1 MSARR
6 KFAWFACV
14 ALTAPIGL
22 FALSASEA
30 PADAASPAIVQ
41 QQSKIEAINAR
52 IREKRDQL
60 QFEAAREADI
70 RRQLGETTSAISSV
84 QARIAGVQTR
94 IDAALASEDRQK
106 RLLASA
112 LQALQLQRDAYR
124 RRVVQMYES
133 SADDRL
139 AVLMGT
145 QSFVDF
151 TERWDDL
158 RYVAVADQRAIHAR
172 DEAARAVD
180 DLERSIEATVVELQ
194 SERDEQTQSR
204 NQLDGLAQQRTNLLA
219 VASGDRTHVAAEVQE
234 LEEISAQEEAQ
245 LEALVRA
252 QEEAAE
258 QERERT
264 GVASAPPPSSGE
276 MQWPLSGP
284 ITSPYGMRLNPF
296 GGGNTEYHPG
306 IDIGVDVGTTVAA
319 AAAGKVII
327 VGWVSGYGNYIAIDH
342 GGGISTGYGHLS
354 SFYVS
359 VGQEVQRGQAIG
371 ASGNTGRSTGPHL
384 IFEVRRNGTPVDPN
398 PYLVA
403 R

>member
-1 MSARR
+1 MRR
-6 KFAWFACV
+6 LDLAACV
-14 ALTAPIGL
+14 TVFVALLLCRGVTAV
-22 FALSASEA
+22 A
-30 PADAASPAIVQ
+30 AASSAIVQ
-41 QQSKIEAINAR
+41 QQSKINAIHAR
-52 IREKRDQL
+52 INEKRDQL
-60 QFEAAREADI
+60 QFEARREADI
-70 RRQLGETTSAISSV
+70 RRQLGETTTAISTV
-84 QARIAGVQTR
+84 QARIADVQGR
-94 IDAALASEDRQK
+94 IAAALLTEERQK
-106 RLLASA
+106 RLLANA
-112 LQALQLQRDAYR
+112 LEALQLQRNAYR
-124 RRVVQMYES
+124 RRIVQMYES
-133 SADDRL
+133 AADDRL
-139 AVLMGT
+139 GVLLGT
-145 QSFVDF
+145 HSLVDF

-158 RYVAVADQRAIHAR
+158 RYVAVADQRAIRAR
-172 DEAARAVD
+172 DKAAQAVD
-180 DLERSIEATVVELQ
+180 AIEREIEATLVQLQ

-204 NQLDGLAQQRTNLLA
+204 NQLAGLAAERVNLLD
-219 VASGDRTHVAAEVQE
+219 VASQDRTHVAAEVQE

-264 GVASAPPPSSGE
+264 GAAPVQPPSSGE

-284 ITSPYGMRLNPF
+284 ITSPFGMRLNPF
-296 GGGNTEYHPG
+296 GGGNTEFHPG

-327 VGWVSGYGNYIAIDH
+327 VGWVSGYGNYVAIDH

-354 SFYVS
+354 AFFVS

-398 PYLVA
+398 PYLGG
-403 R
+403 RN

>member
-1 MSARR
+1 M
-6 KFAWFACV
+6 FAWFAYA

-22 FALSASEA
+22 FALFAFEA
-30 PADAASPAIVQ
+30 PVDAASPAIVQ
-41 QQSKIEAINAR
+41 QQSKIEATHAR

-60 QFEAAREADI
+60 QFEANREADI
-70 RRQLGETTSAISSV
+70 RRQLGETTTAISSV
-84 QARIAGVQTR
+84 QGRIADVQGR
-94 IDAALASEDRQK
+94 IDAAVASEERQK
-106 RLLASA
+106 RLLANA
-112 LQALQLQRDAYR
+112 LEALQLQRDAYR
-124 RRVVQMYES
+124 RRIVQMYEGS
-133 SADDRL
+133 VDDRL

-172 DEAARAVD
+172 DAAAKAVD

-194 SERDEQTQSR
+194 AERDEQTQSR
-204 NQLDGLAQQRTNLLA
+204 NQLDGLAQQRSNLLA

-234 LEEISAQEEAQ
+234 LEEISAQEEAE

-258 QERERT
+258 QERART

-354 SFYVS
+354 SFFVS

-398 PYLVA
+398 PYLGG

>member
-1 MSARR
+1 MY
-6 KFAWFACV
+6 AWLGYALLTI
-14 ALTAPIGL
+14 LTASTGL
-22 FALSASEA
+22 FALFAVGA
-30 PADAASPAIVQ
+30 PVDAASPAIVQ
-41 QQSKIEAINAR
+41 QQSKIEAIHAR

-60 QFEAAREADI
+60 QFESAREADI
-70 RRQLGETTSAISSV
+70 RHQLGETTTAISSV
-84 QARIAGVQTR
+84 QARIADVQTR
-94 IDAALASEDRQK
+94 IDAALAGEDRQK
-106 RLLASA
+106 HLLARA
-112 LQALQLQRDAYR
+112 LEALQLQRDAYR

-158 RYVAVADQRAIHAR
+158 RYVAVADQRAIHER
-172 DEAARAVD
+172 DAAARAVD

-204 NQLDGLAQQRTNLLA
+204 NQLDGLAQQRANLLA

-245 LEALVRA
+245 LEAIVRA

-258 QERERT
+258 QERQRT

-276 MQWPLSGP
+276 MQWPLAGP

-354 SFYVS
+354 SFFVS

>member
-1 MSARR
+1 
-6 KFAWFACV
+6 
-14 ALTAPIGL
+14 
-22 FALSASEA
+22 
-30 PADAASPAIVQ
+30 
-41 QQSKIEAINAR
+41 
-52 IREKRDQL
+52 
-60 QFEAAREADI
+60 
-70 RRQLGETTSAISSV
+70 
-84 QARIAGVQTR
+84 
-94 IDAALASEDRQK
+94 
-106 RLLASA
+106 
-112 LQALQLQRDAYR
+112 
-124 RRVVQMYES
+124 MYEGS
-133 SADDRL
+133 SDDRL

-145 QSFVDF
+145 QSLVDF

-158 RYVAVADQRAIHAR
+158 RYVAAEDQREVRAR
-172 DEAARAVD
+172 DDAERAVA

-194 SERDEQTQSR
+194 AERDEQTQSR
-204 NQLDGLAQQRTNLLA
+204 NQLDGLAQQRADLLA
-219 VASGDRTHVAAEVQE
+219 VASQNRTHVAAEVQE

-258 QERERT
+258 QERART
-264 GVASAPPPSSGE
+264 GAPTIAPPNGGT
-276 MQWPLSGP
+276 MQWPLAGP

-354 SFYVS
+354 QFFVS

-398 PYLVA
+398 PYLGA

>member
-1 MSARR
+1 MIRR
-6 KFAWFACV
+6 LGLAACV
-14 ALTAPIGL
+14 TVLVPLLLCRAATRL
-22 FALSASEA
+22 
-30 PADAASPAIVQ
+30 DAASSAIVQ
-41 QQSKIEAINAR
+41 QQSKIDAIHAR
-52 IREKRDQL
+52 ISQKRAQL
-60 QFEAAREADI
+60 EFEARREADI
-70 RRQLGETTSAISSV
+70 RHQLGETTTAISTV
-84 QARIAGVQTR
+84 QARIAGVQGR
-94 IDAALASEDRQK
+94 IDAALLTEERQK

-112 LQALQLQRDAYR
+112 LEALQLQRDAYR
-124 RRVVQMYES
+124 RRIVQMYES
-133 SADDRL
+133 PADDRL
-139 AVLMGT
+139 GVLLGT
-145 QSFVDF
+145 QSLVDF

-158 RYVAVADQRAIHAR
+158 RYVTVADQRAIQAR
-172 DEAARAVD
+172 DEAAQAVD
-180 DLERSIEATVVELQ
+180 AIERSIEATVVELQ
-194 SERDEQTQSR
+194 AENDAQTQSR
-204 NQLDGLAQQRTNLLA
+204 NQLAGLATQRANLLD
-219 VASGDRTHVAAEVQE
+219 VASEDRTHVAAEVAE
-234 LEEISAQEEAQ
+234 LEEISAQEETQ

-264 GVASAPPPSSGE
+264 GAAPVQPPSSGE

-354 SFYVS
+354 QFFVS

-398 PYLVA
+398 PYLGGKN
-403 R
+403 

>member
-6 KFAWFACV
+6 KFAWFACA

-22 FALSASEA
+22 FALSAIEV

-41 QQSKIEAINAR
+41 QQSKIEATDAR
-52 IREKRDQL
+52 IRAKRDQL
-60 QFEAAREADI
+60 QFEATREADI

-112 LQALQLQRDAYR
+112 LQALALQRDAYR

-172 DEAARAVD
+172 DEAAQAVD
-180 DLERSIEATVVELQ
+180 DLERSIEATVVDLQ

-204 NQLDGLAQQRTNLLA
+204 DQLDGLAQQRTNLLA
-219 VASGDRTHVAAEVQE
+219 VVSGDRTHVAAEVQE
-234 LEEISAQEEAQ
+234 LEEISVQEEAQ

-258 QERERT
+258 QERQRT

>member
-1 MSARR
+1 MLRR
-6 KFAWFACV
+6 LGLAACV
-14 ALTAPIGL
+14 TVLVPLLLCRGATGI
-22 FALSASEA
+22 
-30 PADAASPAIVQ
+30 DAASSAIVQ
-41 QQSKIEAINAR
+41 QQSKIEAIHAR
-52 IREKRDQL
+52 IRQKRDQL
-60 QFEAAREADI
+60 QFEALREADI
-70 RRQLGETTSAISSV
+70 KRQLGETTSAISTV
-84 QARIAGVQTR
+84 QARLADVQTR
-94 IDAALASEDRQK
+94 IDAALVTEDRQK
-106 RLLASA
+106 RLLAQA
-112 LQALQLQRDAYR
+112 IEALQLQRDAYR
-124 RRVVQMYES
+124 RRIIEMYES
-133 SADDRL
+133 SGDDRL
-139 AVLMGT
+139 GVLFGT

-158 RYVAVADQRAIHAR
+158 GYVAAADQREIRAR
-172 DEAARAVD
+172 DEAERAVD
-180 DLERSIEATVVELQ
+180 AMEHAVEATIAELQ

-204 NQLDGLAQQRTNLLA
+204 NQLDGLAQERSNLLD
-219 VASGDRTHVAAEVQE
+219 VASQDRTHVAAEVQE

-245 LEALVRA
+245 LEAMVRE
-252 QEEAAE
+252 QEQAAE

-264 GVASAPPPSSGE
+264 GAAPVEPPSPGE

-354 SFYVS
+354 QFFVS

-398 PYLVA
+398 PYLGS

>member
-1 MSARR
+1 
-6 KFAWFACV
+6 
-14 ALTAPIGL
+14 LAPLLVCRGTTL
-22 FALSASEA
+22 V
-30 PADAASPAIVQ
+30 DAASPAIVQ
-41 QQSKIEAINAR
+41 QQSKIDAIHAR

-60 QFEAAREADI
+60 EFEALRETDI
-70 RRQLGETTSAISSV
+70 RHQLGETTTAISGV
-84 QARIAGVQTR
+84 QARIAGVQSR
-94 IDAALASEDRQK
+94 IDTALVTEDRQK
-106 RLLASA
+106 LQLARA
-112 LQALQLQRDAYR
+112 LEALQLQRDAYR
-124 RRVVQMYES
+124 HRIVQMYES
-133 SADDRL
+133 SVDDRL

-145 QSFVDF
+145 QSFADF

-158 RYVAVADQRAIHAR
+158 HYVAVADQRAIHAR
-172 DEAARAVD
+172 DAAARAVD
-180 DLERSIEATVVELQ
+180 VLERAVEATIVELQ
-194 SERDEQTQSR
+194 AERDDQTQSR
-204 NQLDGLAQQRTNLLA
+204 NELDGLADERATLLA
-219 VASGDRTHVAAEVQE
+219 VASEHRTHVAAEVQE

-245 LEALVRA
+245 LEALVRE
-252 QEEAAE
+252 QEAAAE
-258 QERERT
+258 RERERT
-264 GVASAPPPSSGE
+264 GVAAVPAPSAGA

-319 AAAGKVII
+319 AAAGRVII

-354 SFYVS
+354 SFFVS
-359 VGQEVQRGQAIG
+359 VGQQVKRGQAIG

-398 PYLVA
+398 PFLGG

>member
-1 MSARR
+1 MIRR
-6 KFAWFACV
+6 LRFAGCV
-14 ALTAPIGL
+14 AVL
-22 FALSASEA
+22 FPLLLCRAATFV
-30 PADAASPAIVQ
+30 DAASPAIVQ
-41 QQSKIEAINAR
+41 QQSKIDAIHAR

-60 QFEAAREADI
+60 EFEAHRESDI
-70 RRQLGETTSAISSV
+70 RRQLGETTTAISSV
-84 QARIAGVQTR
+84 QARIADVQSR
-94 IDAALASEDRQK
+94 IDAALLTEGRQK
-106 RLLASA
+106 RLLAGA
-112 LQALQLQRDAYR
+112 LEALQLQRAAYR
-124 RRVVQMYES
+124 HRIVQMYEGS
-133 SADDRL
+133 VDDRL
-139 AVLMGT
+139 AVLLGT

-158 RYVAVADQRAIHAR
+158 RYVAVADQRAIRAR

-180 DLERSIEATVVELQ
+180 VLERSIEATIVELRA
-194 SERDEQTQSR
+194 EDDEQTQSR
-204 NQLDGLAQQRTNLLA
+204 NQLDGLAQERTDLLA
-219 VASGDRTHVAAEVQE
+219 VASEHRTHVAAEVQE

-245 LEALVRA
+245 LEALVRE
-252 QEEAAE
+252 QEAAAE
-258 QERERT
+258 RERERT
-264 GVASAPPPSSGE
+264 GVPAVRPPSAGA

-284 ITSPYGMRLNPF
+284 ITSPFGMRLNPF
-296 GGGNTEYHPG
+296 GGGHTEFHPG

-354 SFYVS
+354 SFFVS

-398 PYLVA
+398 PFLGGP
-403 R
+403 

>member
-1 MSARR
+1 MPARR
-6 KFAWFACV
+6 MFAWLACV

-22 FALSASEA
+22 FALFAFEM
-30 PADAASPAIVQ
+30 PAEAASPAIVQ
-41 QQSKIEAINAR
+41 QQSKIEAIHAR

-60 QFEAAREADI
+60 QFEALREADI
-70 RRQLGETTSAISSV
+70 RHQLGETTTAISSV
-84 QARIAGVQTR
+84 QARIADVQAR

-106 RLLASA
+106 RLLAGA
-112 LQALQLQRDAYR
+112 REALQLQRDAYR
-124 RRVVQMYES
+124 RRIVQMYEGS
-133 SADDRL
+133 SDDRL
-139 AVLMGT
+139 AVLVGT
-145 QSFVDF
+145 QSLVDF

-158 RYVAVADQRAIHAR
+158 GYVAAEDQREVRAR
-172 DEAARAVD
+172 DDAERAVD
-180 DLERSIEATVVELQ
+180 DFERSIEATVVELQ
-194 SERDEQTQSR
+194 TERDDQTQSR
-204 NQLDGLAQQRTNLLA
+204 NQLDGLAQQRANLLA
-219 VASGDRTHVAAEVQE
+219 VASEHRTHVAAEVQE

-258 QERERT
+258 AERERT
-264 GVASAPPPSSGE
+264 GAPTVEPPGGGTME
-276 MQWPLSGP
+276 WPLAGP

-398 PYLVA
+398 PYLGA

>member
-1 MSARR
+1 MPARR
-6 KFAWFACV
+6 MFAWLACV

-22 FALSASEA
+22 FAQFAFEA
-30 PADAASPAIVQ
+30 PAGAASPAIVQ
-41 QQSKIEAINAR
+41 QQSKIEAIHAR

-60 QFEAAREADI
+60 QFEALQETDI
-70 RRQLGETTSAISSV
+70 RHQLGQTTTAISSV
-84 QARIAGVQTR
+84 QARIAEVQAR
-94 IDAALASEDRQK
+94 IDAALVSEDRQK
-106 RLLASA
+106 RLLAGAREA
-112 LQALQLQRDAYR
+112 LKLQLDAYR
-124 RRVVQMYES
+124 HRIVQMYEGAS
-133 SADDRL
+133 DDRL
-139 AVLMGT
+139 AVLVGT
-145 QSFVDF
+145 QSLVDF

-158 RYVAVADQRAIHAR
+158 GYVAAEDQREVRER
-172 DEAARAVD
+172 DEAEQAVD
-180 DLERSIEATVVELQ
+180 ELERSIEATVVELQ
-194 SERDEQTQSR
+194 TERDEQTQSR
-204 NQLDGLAQQRTNLLA
+204 NQLDGLAQQRANLLA
-219 VASGDRTHVAAEVQE
+219 VASEHRTHVAAEVQE

-264 GVASAPPPSSGE
+264 GAPTVAPPGGGT
-276 MQWPLSGP
+276 MQWPLAGP

-306 IDIGVDVGTTVAA
+306 IDIGVDVGTTVSA

-354 SFYVS
+354 SFFVS

-398 PYLVA
+398 PYLTA

>member
-1 MSARR
+1 MLRR
-6 KFAWFACV
+6 LGLGLCV
-14 ALTAPIGL
+14 TVFVPLLLCRGATRL
-22 FALSASEA
+22 
-30 PADAASPAIVQ
+30 DAASTAIEQ
-41 QQSKIEAINAR
+41 QQSKIAAIHAR
-52 IREKRDQL
+52 IRVKRGQL
-60 QFEAAREADI
+60 DFEARREADI
-70 RRQLGETTSAISSV
+70 RRQLGETNEAISTV
-84 QARIAGVQTR
+84 QARIAGVQGS
-94 IDAALASEDRQK
+94 IDAALVNEERQK
-106 RLLASA
+106 QLLARA
-112 LQALQLQRDAYR
+112 LDALQLQRNAYR
-124 RRVVQMYES
+124 HRIVQMYES
-133 SADDRL
+133 PVDDRL
-139 AVLMGT
+139 GLLLGT
-145 QSFVDF
+145 QSLTDF

-158 RYVAVADQRAIHAR
+158 RYVAVADQRAIAAR
-172 DEAARAVD
+172 NEAAQAVD
-180 DLERSIEATVVELQ
+180 AIERSIEATLVELQ
-194 SERDEQTQSR
+194 TERDEQTQSR
-204 NQLDGLAQQRTNLLA
+204 NQLDGLAEQRTNLLD
-219 VASGDRTHVAAEVQE
+219 VASQDRTHVAAEVQE

-258 QERERT
+258 RERQST
-264 GVASAPPPSSGE
+264 GAAPVQPPGSGE

-354 SFYVS
+354 QFFVS

-398 PYLVA
+398 PYLGA

>member
-1 MSARR
+1 M
-6 KFAWFACV
+6 FAWLACV

-22 FALSASEA
+22 FALFAFEM
-30 PADAASPAIVQ
+30 PAEAASPAIVQ
-41 QQSKIEAINAR
+41 QQSKIEAIHAR

-60 QFEAAREADI
+60 QFEALREADI
-70 RRQLGETTSAISSV
+70 RHQLGETTTAISSV
-84 QARIAGVQTR
+84 QARIADVQAR

-106 RLLASA
+106 RLLAGA
-112 LQALQLQRDAYR
+112 REALQLQRDAYR
-124 RRVVQMYES
+124 RRIVQMYEGS
-133 SADDRL
+133 SDDRL
-139 AVLMGT
+139 AVLVGT
-145 QSFVDF
+145 QSLVDF

-158 RYVAVADQRAIHAR
+158 GYVAAEDQREVRAR
-172 DEAARAVD
+172 DDAERAVD
-180 DLERSIEATVVELQ
+180 DFERSIEATVVELQ
-194 SERDEQTQSR
+194 TERDDQTQSR
-204 NQLDGLAQQRTNLLA
+204 NQLDGLAQQRANLLA
-219 VASGDRTHVAAEVQE
+219 VASEHRTHVAAEVQE

-258 QERERT
+258 AERERT
-264 GVASAPPPSSGE
+264 GAPTVEPPGGGTME
-276 MQWPLSGP
+276 WPLAGP

-398 PYLVA
+398 PYLGA